1 MAFLSETRTMTMPIL
16 TADYRAN
23 FRDVCKNLVR
33 RCSGETEHYHQKPG
47 VRREHS
53 SIQLPEKRNIIS
65 KLAFSSWFS
74 FHVHGFLPVSSTVP
88 ANYKVLW
95 LSVTH
100 VNVKVILWHQ
110 IHIMENETVPVLFF

>member
-1 MAFLSETRTMTMPIL
+1 MSVRILSEGAPEKQSITTRNQVS
-16 TADYRAN
+16 D
-23 FRDVCKNLVR
+23 
-33 RCSGETEHYHQKPG
+33 
-47 VRREHS
+47 RRERS

-100 VNVKVILWHQ
+100 VNVKVILRHQ
-110 IHIMENETVPVLFF
+110 IHIMENETVPVLFFQGL